1 MIVSFLFYIKIKL
14 FNYNKIIM
22 KENIRK
28 EIFPFFKNNP
38 NITYLDSSLTTIKP
52 KVVINE
58 ISNFYQNF
66 LPTIERSNN
75 LLTEKSK
82 ELFLISLLK
91 IAHFINSRT
100 INEIIPVAGTTNG
113 LNLLALALTD
123 DLKAGDELIL
133 GEFEHASNYIPWLVI
148 AKKKKLKIRHYKIK
162 ENFEFDY
169 DYLKTL
175 LNNKTK
181 IIAISHIFNSI
192 GILND
197 LKKIKKI
204 IGDNILLVADAAQSV
219 GHIKIDVRDLNCDF
233 LVFGGHKMFGPNGI
247 GIIYGKEKL
256 LKKLNLFNYGGGMFQ
271 YYDLNKFDYR
281 KLPNKFYAGTPN
293 ISGIIGLAK
302 AIDFINS
309 IGIEKIRSHNEKL
322 KFLLEEKLEKIND
335 IIILNKNIKSS
346 ILLFKKKNIH
356 SEDINYELQQNNIFV
371 RSGFYCVNYDNKLLN
386 TKEQSIRVSFH
397 YYNNENDLKKL
408 VDVIKNGGDF
418 LNGLFNS
425 NKNKKCA

>member
-1 MIVSFLFYIKIKL
+1 
-14 FNYNKIIM
+14 M

-169 DYLKTL
+169 DHLKTL

>member
-169 DYLKTL
+169 DHLKTL

>member
-1 MIVSFLFYIKIKL
+1 
-14 FNYNKIIM
+14 
-22 KENIRK
+22 
-28 EIFPFFKNNP
+28 
-38 NITYLDSSLTTIKP
+38 
-52 KVVINE
+52 
-58 ISNFYQNF
+58 
-66 LPTIERSNN
+66 
-75 LLTEKSK
+75 
-82 ELFLISLLK
+82 
-91 IAHFINSRT
+91 
-100 INEIIPVAGTTNG
+100 
-113 LNLLALALTD
+113 
-123 DLKAGDELIL
+123 
-133 GEFEHASNYIPWLVI
+133 
-148 AKKKKLKIRHYKIK
+148 LKIRHYKIK

-169 DYLKTL
+169 DHLKTL